1 MHQLH
6 KTINLNIMKTS
17 TVKLSSLFLAIGLL
31 LVSFNSNSQDIKM
44 TRQEKKEARKIV
56 QYTNFQVLDSMITGR
71 SFVLEADYLENQYGN
86 RTPVL
91 STLNFVMVDS
101 SNVVLQTGSNNR
113 MGSNDI
119 GGTTAEGNI
128 QNLKID
134 KDLKN
139 LSYSLA
145 FSVTTDIG
153 TFDIYMT
160 INSDRYA
167 RATISGITPGKLIWF
182 GRVETLS
189 DSHVFKGRNSI

>member
-1 MHQLH
+1 
-6 KTINLNIMKTS
+6 MKTS
-17 TVKLSSLFLAIGLL
+17 TVKLGSLFLAIGLL
-31 LVSFNSNSQDIKM
+31 LVSFNSNSQDIKL

-56 QYTNFQVLDSMITGR
+56 QYTNFQALDSMITGR
-71 SFVLEADYLENQYGN
+71 CFVLEADYLENQYGN

-91 STLNFVMVDS
+91 SSLNFVMVDS

-113 MGSNDI
+113 IGSNAV
-119 GGTTAEGNI
+119 GGTTAEGNMT
-128 QNLKID
+128 NLKID

-153 TFDIYMT
+153 FFDIYMT

-167 RATISGITPGKLIWF
+167 RATITGLTPGKLTWDGHI
-182 GRVETLS
+182 ETLYNS
-189 DSHVFKGRNSI
+189 RVYKGRNTI